1 MKINVKGTVI
11 PDEYAWIYD
20 WFGEP
25 YVSPS
30 AVNAALEEA
39 DGEDVDVY
47 INSGGGDVFA
57 GSEIYSAIRDYEGNV
72 KIHVVGLA
80 ASAASVIACAAKSD
94 ITPTGQ
100 VMVHNVSTYTAGD
113 YHQMDKTS
121 NILKQANRAIA
132 AAYTSKTEMT
142 EKEALNLM
150 DTETWLTA
158 SDAVAWGLIDE
169 ISENHNANNSGND
182 SGEDDIRM
190 AAAAG
195 RMIPASVI
203 DKMLAKQQELV
214 EYFA

>member
-11 PDEYAWIYD
+11 PDAYAWIYD
-20 WFGEP
+20 YFEEP

-30 AVNAALEEA
+30 KVHDALEEA
-39 DGEDVDVY
+39 GGEDVDIY

-57 GSEIYSAIRDYEGNV
+57 GSEIYSAIRDYKGSV

-100 VMVHNVSTYTAGD
+100 FMVHNVSTFTAGD
-113 YHQMDKTS
+113 YREMDHTS
-121 NILKQANRAIA
+121 EMLRQANRAIA
-132 AAYTSKTEMT
+132 AAYTSKTKMT
-142 EKEALNLM
+142 EADALELM
-150 DTETWLTA
+150 DAETWLTA
-158 SDAVAWGLIDE
+158 SDAVDWGLIDE
-169 ISENHNANNSGND
+169 ISENQNANNQTGD
-182 SGEDDIRM
+182 EDDLRM

-203 DKMLAKQQELV
+203 DKMLAKQQALIEQ
-214 EYFA
+214 FT

>member
-11 PDEYAWIYD
+11 PDVYAWIYD
-20 WFGEP
+20 YFKEP

-30 AVNAALEEA
+30 KVHDALEEA
-39 DGEDVDVY
+39 GGEDVDIY

-57 GSEIYSAIRDYEGNV
+57 GSEIYSAIRDYKGSV

-100 VMVHNVSTYTAGD
+100 VMVHNVTTFTAGD
-113 YHQMDKTS
+113 YREMDHTS
-121 NILKQANRAIA
+121 EMLRQANRAIA
-132 AAYTSKTEMT
+132 AAYTSKTKMT
-142 EKEALNLM
+142 EADALELM
-150 DTETWLTA
+150 DAETWLTA
-158 SDAVAWGLIDE
+158 SDAVGWGLIDE
-169 ISENHNANNSGND
+169 ISENQNANNQTGD
-182 SGEDDIRM
+182 EDDLRM

-203 DKMLAKQQELV
+203 DKMLTKQQELI
-214 EYFA
+214 EHFS

>member
-11 PDEYAWIYD
+11 PDDYAWIYD

-30 AVNAALEEA
+30 VVNTALEEA

-57 GSEIYSAIRDYEGNV
+57 GSEIYSAIRDYKGNV

-80 ASAASVIACAAKSD
+80 ASAASVIACAAMSD

-132 AAYTSKTEMT
+132 AAYTAKTKMT
-142 EKEALNLM
+142 EKEALELM
-150 DTETWLTA
+150 DTETWLTG
-158 SDAVAWGLIDE
+158 SDAVEWGLIDE
-169 ISENHNANNSGND
+169 ISENQNANKSTD
-182 SGEDDIRM
+182 ESDGEDIRM

-203 DKMLAKQQELV
+203 DKMLAKQQTLIEQ
-214 EYFA
+214 FS